1 MPTIPGEQRPIPTDA
16 RLVWMAS
23 ERAAPLF
30 RTLDRA
36 QAFDPLIVLFCVVP
50 AIVVA
55 FAATCSAWDAAVAL
69 LALDGI
75 GIALPAQLHSA
86 VREMVPEGSVEP
98 TALWLTAATL
108 RGGGLHWPM
117 GVVLAS
123 LLGGIALM
131 AMMWGFSNA
140 FSGRRLAF
148 WTVVLTAFH
157 PTLMALSVCP
167 VPVSVGLAGTV
178 AALWGHARLT
188 ERGYWAIGK
197 VVWVGVAIALSLLVA
212 GPIALAGVLVL
223 VIDTVLSWLFRPSP
237 EVGQRN
243 ARTQQPPWRLLGL
256 RALALGLGFFL
267 YWIGGMWIPEHYLSL
282 ETPDQPLIEEV
293 PLELGLPTMQIGPLW
308 GIMAIGIGRLVRLT
322 QRRTG
327 QRSGRYQPR
336 LLLTWVLVSV
346 AMLFWFPQSPDA
358 AFDAKAR
365 FVLANA
371 SVPLLIAAAFAIE
384 EAARRAVSGAWMIL
398 AFLLPLL
405 MRVGDLMAFLPYDLP
420 MVWLGALIVIPV
432 AVWLVLLLM
441 RALIPA
447 GARGRTLL
455 ISTMLIVMAVDASD
469 GIRLVFEEELSSNE
483 VQRLADQ
490 LREEEPSDG
499 VVILTQE
506 ETPLTLVYALRMVY
520 QDVPLK
526 IAPNWDEAVG
536 RMRRDTEQMWHRPLV
551 AGWGQGTSL
560 AAASPD
566 VLRPI
571 GEPLMFQGR
580 ALLMYVADRPTVSS
594 AGIEVTVSPPGADP
608 W

>member
-1 MPTIPGEQRPIPTDA
+1 MSTVSGEQRPIPTDA

-36 QAFDPLIVLFCVVP
+36 YAFDPLIVLFCIVP

-75 GIALPAQLHSA
+75 GIELPSQLHAA

-98 TALWLTAATL
+98 TALWLMAATL

-117 GVVLAS
+117 GVVMAS
-123 LLGGIALM
+123 LLGGVALM

-140 FSGRRLAF
+140 FTGRRLAF
-148 WTVVLTAFH
+148 WTVILAAFH
-157 PTLMALSVCP
+157 PTLMALSICP

-178 AALWGHARLT
+178 GALWGHARLT

-197 VVWVGVAIALSLLVA
+197 VLWIGIAIALSLLIA
-212 GPIALAGVLVL
+212 GPIAFAGVLVL
-223 VIDTVLSWLFRPSP
+223 VIDTTLAWLFRPSP
-237 EVGQRN
+237 EVEQRS
-243 ARTQQPPWRLLGL
+243 ARTMQPPWKLLGL
-256 RALALGLGFFL
+256 RVLALALGFLL
-267 YWIGGMWIPEHYLSL
+267 YWIGGLWIPEHYLSL
-282 ETPDQPLIEEV
+282 EAPDQPYVDEV

-322 QRRTG
+322 QRRVG
-327 QRSGRYQPR
+327 QRGGRYHPR
-336 LLLTWVLVSV
+336 LLLTWVVVSV

-371 SVPLLIAAAFAIE
+371 SVPLLITAAFAIE

-420 MVWLGALIVIPV
+420 TIWVIAVFLIPAVI
-432 AVWLVLLLM
+432 WMMYSLI
-441 RALIPA
+441 RALIPV
-447 GARGRTLL
+447 GARGRVLL
-455 ISTMLIVMAVDASD
+455 ISTMLIVMVVDASD
-469 GIRLVFEEELSSNE
+469 GIRLVFQEERASSE

-490 LREEEPSDG
+490 LREEERCDG

-506 ETPLTLVYALRMVY
+506 ETPLTLVYSLRMVY
-520 QDVPLK
+520 QETPLK
-526 IAPNWDEAVG
+526 IASNWDEAVG
-536 RMRRDTEQMWHRPLV
+536 RMRRDAEQTWRRPLV
-551 AGWGQGTSL
+551 ISWGQGAML

-571 GEPLMFQGR
+571 GEPMMFQGR
-580 ALLMYVADRPTVSS
+580 ALLRYIADRPVVSAPGMEIT
-594 AGIEVTVSPPGADP
+594 AGPPEADP
-608 W
+608 R

>member
-1 MPTIPGEQRPIPTDA
+1 MPTDA

-36 QAFDPLIVLFCVVP
+36 YAFDPLIVLFCIVP

-75 GIALPAQLHSA
+75 GIELPSQLHAA
-86 VREMVPEGSVEP
+86 VREMVPEGSIEP

-117 GVVLAS
+117 GVVMAS
-123 LLGGIALM
+123 LLGGVALM

-140 FSGRRLAF
+140 FTGRRLAF
-148 WTVVLTAFH
+148 WTVILAAFH
-157 PTLMALSVCP
+157 PTLMALSICP

-178 AALWGHARLT
+178 GALWGHARLT

-197 VVWVGVAIALSLLVA
+197 VLWIGMAIALSLLIA
-212 GPIALAGVLVL
+212 GPIAFAGVLVL
-223 VIDTVLSWLFRPSP
+223 VIDTTLAWLFRPSP
-237 EVGQRN
+237 EVEQRN
-243 ARTQQPPWRLLGL
+243 ARTMQPPWKLLGL
-256 RALALGLGFFL
+256 RVLALALGFFL
-267 YWIGGMWIPEHYLSL
+267 YWIGGLWIPEHYLSL
-282 ETPDQPLIEEV
+282 ETSDQPYVDEV

-322 QRRTG
+322 QRRVG
-327 QRSGRYQPR
+327 QRGGRYHPR
-336 LLLTWVLVSV
+336 LLLTWVVVSV

-371 SVPLLIAAAFAIE
+371 SVPLLITAAFAIE

-420 MVWLGALIVIPV
+420 TIWLIALFLIP
-432 AVWLVLLLM
+432 AAIWMMYSLI

-447 GARGRTLL
+447 GARGRVLL
-455 ISTMLIVMAVDASD
+455 ISTMLIVMVVDASD
-469 GIRLVFEEELSSNE
+469 GIRLVFQEERSSSE

-490 LREEEPSDG
+490 LREEERCDG

-506 ETPLTLVYALRMVY
+506 ETPLTLVHSLRMVY
-520 QDVPLK
+520 QDVPLR
-526 IAPNWDEAVG
+526 IASNWDEAVG
-536 RMRRDTEQMWHRPLV
+536 RMRRDTEQTWRRPLV
-551 AGWGQGTSL
+551 ISWGQGAL
-560 AAASPD
+560 VAAASPD

-571 GEPLMFQGR
+571 GEPMMFQGR
-580 ALLMYVADRPTVSS
+580 ALLRYIADRPVVS
-594 AGIEVTVSPPGADP
+594 APGMEITASPPEADP
-608 W
+608 R